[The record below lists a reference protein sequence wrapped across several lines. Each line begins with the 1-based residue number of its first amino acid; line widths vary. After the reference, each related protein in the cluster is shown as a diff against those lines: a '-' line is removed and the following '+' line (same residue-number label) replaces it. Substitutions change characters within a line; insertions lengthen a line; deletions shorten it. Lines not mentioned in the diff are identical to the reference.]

1 MVEQLAFNQR
11 VAGSSPARLTLN
23 LILRAAEMVALSF
36 VYSFI
41 YRYNRTSTE
50 LGRQTDD
57 QGTPLR
63 PSLDGDILVVLGC
76 QEVRGM

>member
-1 MVEQLAFNQR
+1 
-11 VAGSSPARLTLN
+11 
-23 LILRAAEMVALSF
+23 MVALSS